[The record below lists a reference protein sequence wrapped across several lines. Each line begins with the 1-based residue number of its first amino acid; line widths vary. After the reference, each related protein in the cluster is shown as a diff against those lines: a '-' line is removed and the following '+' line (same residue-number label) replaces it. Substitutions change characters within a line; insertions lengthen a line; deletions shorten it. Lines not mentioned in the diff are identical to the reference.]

1 MRGNLLGL
9 FFLLKYCMCDNV
21 QNFDGDIR
29 DFVVGN
35 SKLYVLTDR
44 RLHQMRHD
52 LFLEKTKDFNAT
64 HPNVTLLVPFES
76 NGTLITCG
84 TSNGGYC
91 EVLDLNDITN
101 SIYWEPLSTVPQP
114 NEKSIAI
121 IVDSSPNGPYV
132 LVVKKEFSEKD
143 FFSIVTLWNTL
154 NSQRGSIFTKIGDG
168 DTPYIHITRDVEF
181 IDGFQIILLKLSY
194 LFLNAQSD
202 YGWQAFALRLNN
214 DRTKD
219 GIQENIYGTILKCC
233 NDKSRPVLVA
243 SALISSDKAVIWTG
257 VFSAQN
263 DPEDTALAV
272 YNLSNFDYK
281 LKDICSQRNKPCPS
295 KNDPTHEPVAVVLKY
310 KSMSSVAA
318 DRSESWIVLF
328 IGTKDGQ
335 IIKVVL
341 DEKFSP
347 GCPTVLYR
355 SDDDQK
361 VLPRMHLDPIDNKH
375 IYIALKNQIRRVPVV
390 QCKHSS
396 LRDCRAALDPLCGWC
411 VETRRCS
418 TQDECLISSWI
429 SFPNNF
435 IQKPLL
441 SFQVADKSSREMTLH
456 LTLSLDSTQNPAIF
470 SCTFTT
476 AGVNLCDRSDPAII
490 FPNCSCD
497 FSDQLLSSG
506 GLEISATV
514 TVENQKITETLML
527 KNCPTITENSQV
539 ASYAQCVQ
547 CVSAGCHWSSSVKR
561 CDWTHGPE
569 PQLHIQDVCKDLH
582 SDTDYKEPEILS
594 IEPNRVSFHGRNNVL
609 LRGSSL
615 GSVTKIRIQGDL
627 DCFPKESPVFERSS
641 DSLKFHVPPSKTK
654 GTAKV
659 CAVTDDDRCHGNSII
674 TYSSQP
680 SCTEIQPKVT
690 WRSGGRKI
698 HVQGNNMEFVESI
711 IVHPSNKELKP
722 QYNTSSKVK
731 CPYYAHIWLKDLWFY
746 THPYDG
752 NGLITLMLKVGNVIL
767 DCASLTHQPDPE
779 FIGFTTTHM
788 DNDVLVTIKKNADQL
803 NLSMNEVKVSG
814 VDGEDEYECV
824 LEEISSQTIT
834 CLIKGALISVESVTI
849 RVGKSFSL
857 TMGQSSS
864 KYLFCIRP
872 QDTSG

>member
-1 MRGNLLGL
+1 MRGELLGL
-9 FFLLKYCMCDNV
+9 LFLLKYCICDYV

-35 SKLYVLTDR
+35 SRLFVLTDR

-52 LFLEKTKDFNAT
+52 LSLEKTKDLDAT
-64 HPNVTLLVPFES
+64 HPNTVTLLVPFEA
-76 NGTLITCG
+76 NRTLITCG

-101 SIYWEPLSTVPQP
+101 SIYWESKSSVPQT
-114 NEKSIAI
+114 NEKSIAF
-121 IVDSSPNGPYV
+121 IVDSSPNGAYL
-132 LVVKKEFSEKD
+132 LVGKKDYSQKE
-143 FFSIVTLWNTL
+143 IVSLWNTL
-154 NSQRGSIFTKIGDG
+154 NDQKGLIFSQIGDG
-168 DTPYIHITRDVEF
+168 DTPYIHTTRYVEF
-181 IDGFQIILLKLSY
+181 IDGFQIILLKLLY
-194 LFLNAQSD
+194 LFLNTKTES
-202 YGWQAFALRLNN
+202 GRQAFALRLNN

-219 GIQENIYGTILKCC
+219 GILRNIYGTMLKCC

-272 YNLSNFDYK
+272 YDLSNVNDK
-281 LKDICSQRNKPCPS
+281 VKDFCSNRKKPCPS
-295 KNDPTHEPVAVVLKY
+295 ENDHTREPLAVVFKY

-318 DRSESWIVLF
+318 VRSGSWIVLF

-335 IIKVVL
+335 LIKLVL
-341 DEKFSP
+341 NEKFSP

-355 SDDDQK
+355 SDDDQE
-361 VLPRMHLDPIDNKH
+361 VLPRMHLDPVDNKH
-375 IYIALKNQIRRVPVV
+375 IYIALKNQMRRVPVV
-390 QCKHSS
+390 QCVKHNS
-396 LRDCRAALDPLCGWC
+396 LKDCRAALDPLCGWC

-418 TQDECLISSWI
+418 TQDECLISAWI
-429 SFPNNF
+429 SFPNNS

-441 SFQVADKSSREMTLH
+441 SFQVAKKSSREMTLH

-476 AGVNLCDRSDPAII
+476 AGVNLCDRSDPPAV
-490 FPNCSCD
+490 FPNCSCG
-497 FSDQLLSSG
+497 FSDQLLSE
-506 GLEISATV
+506 GLKILASV
-514 TVENQKITETLML
+514 MVEDQKITETLML
-527 KNCPTITENSQV
+527 KNCPTITDNSPKT
-539 ASYAQCVQ
+539 SYTQCVQ

-609 LRGSSL
+609 LTGRNL

-627 DCFPKESPVFERSS
+627 DCFPNESPVFDRSS
-641 DSLKFHVPPSKTK
+641 DSLRFHIPPSKTK

-711 IVHPSNKELKP
+711 IIHPLNKELKT
-722 QYNTSSKVK
+722 QYNTSS
-731 CPYYAHIWLKDLWFY
+731 KDLWFY

-752 NGLITLMLKVGNVIL
+752 NGLINIMLKVGNVTL
-767 DCASLTHQPDPE
+767 DCASLTQQPNPE
-779 FIGFTTTHM
+779 FIGFTTAHL
-788 DNDVLVTIKKNADQL
+788 DNDVLVIIKKNADQL

-814 VDGEDEYECV
+814 VDGDDKYDCV
-824 LEEISSQTIT
+824 LEKISSQTIT
-834 CLIKGALISVESVTI
+834 CLIKGALISVDSVTI
-849 RVGKSFSL
+849 RVGKSFGL
-857 TMGQSSS
+857 TMGQSST

>member
-1 MRGNLLGL
+1 MKGFSLALLTPL
-9 FFLLKYCMCDNV
+9 NYCICDDV

-35 SKLYVLTDR
+35 SKLFVLTDR
-44 RLHQMRHD
+44 RLHQMTNN
-52 LFLEKTKDFNAT
+52 LSVEKTKDFNAT
-64 HPNVTLLVPFES
+64 HPNSVTLLVPFEA
-76 NGTLITCG
+76 NGTLITCA

-91 EVLDLNDITN
+91 EVLDLNNITN
-101 SIYWEPLSTVPQP
+101 RIYWEAKSSVPQA
-114 NEKSIAI
+114 NEKSIAF
-121 IVDSSPNGPYV
+121 IVDSNPNKIHNGAYLLVGRKNFVALWSTLDSQPGSLFSP
-132 LVVKKEFSEKD
+132 SD
-143 FFSIVTLWNTL
+143 D
-154 NSQRGSIFTKIGDG
+154 GSHQLRR
-168 DTPYIHITRDVEF
+168 YVEF

-194 LFLNAQSD
+194 LFLNAKTES
-202 YGWQAFALRLNN
+202 GRQAFALRLNN
-214 DRTKD
+214 AKRKKKD
-219 GIQENIYGTILKCC
+219 ILKSITGTMLKCC
-233 NDKSRPVLVA
+233 SDESRPVLIA

-263 DPEDTALAV
+263 DLEDTALAV
-272 YNLSNFDYK
+272 YDLSNVDDKGKDFCFSGKTCK
-281 LKDICSQRNKPCPS
+281 LSSQVR
-295 KNDPTHEPVAVVLKY
+295 DVAVVFKY

-318 DRSESWIVLF
+318 VRSESWIVLF

-335 IIKVVL
+335 LIKVVL

-361 VLPRMHLDPIDNKH
+361 VLTKMHLDPVDNKH
-375 IYIALKNQIRRVPVV
+375 IYIALKNQIRRVSVV
-390 QCKHSS
+390 QCVKHSS

-418 TQDECLISSWI
+418 TQDECLISAWI
-429 SFPNNF
+429 SFPNNS

-441 SFQVADKSSREMTLH
+441 SFQVAEKSSREITLH

-470 SCTFTT
+470 SCAFTT

-490 FPNCSCD
+490 FPNCSCG

-506 GLEISATV
+506 GLKILASV
-514 TVENQKITETLML
+514 IVENQKITETLML
-527 KNCPTITENSQV
+527 KNCSSITDNSTTT
-539 ASYAQCVQ
+539 SYTQCVQ
-547 CVSAGCHWSSSVKR
+547 CISAGCHWSSSVKR
-561 CDWTHGPE
+561 CDWTQEPE
-569 PQLHIQDVCKDLH
+569 PQLQIQNVCKDVH
-582 SDTDYKEPEILS
+582 YDTDYKVPEILS

-609 LRGSSL
+609 LTGRNL
-615 GSVTKIRIQGDL
+615 GSVIKIRIQGDL
-627 DCFPKESPVFERSS
+627 DCFSKEFPVFDRSS
-641 DSLKFHVPPSKTK
+641 DSLRFHIPPSETK
-654 GTAKV
+654 GTLKV
-659 CAVTDDDRCHGNSII
+659 CVVTEDYRCHGNSNI

-680 SCTEIQPKVT
+680 SCTGIQPKVT
-690 WRSGGRKI
+690 WGSGGRKI

-711 IVHPSNKELKP
+711 IVHPSSKEIKT
-722 QYNTSSKVK
+722 QYNTSSK
-731 CPYYAHIWLKDLWFY
+731 DLWFY
-746 THPYDG
+746 TYPYDG
-752 NGLITLMLKVGNVIL
+752 NGLINLMLKVGNVTL

-779 FIGFTTTHM
+779 FIGFTTTQM
-788 DNDVLVTIKKNADQL
+788 DNDVLVIIKKNADQL

-814 VDGEDEYECV
+814 VDGEDEYDCV